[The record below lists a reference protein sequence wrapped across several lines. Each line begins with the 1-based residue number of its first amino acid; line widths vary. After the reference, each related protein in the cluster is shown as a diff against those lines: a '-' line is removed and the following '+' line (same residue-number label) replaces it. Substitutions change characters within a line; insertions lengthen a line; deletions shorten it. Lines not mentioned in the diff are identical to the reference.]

1 MLKLVGIMQ
10 ELTGFNESS
19 LAQTQF
25 EGQAEATQLFGSVDL
40 FGSVWVSVLTD
51 WEHFLDSMDS
61 GAWPFLVGGVILKLI
76 FALKVHMYW
85 KNARSTTNHIVL
97 LTECITS
104 LNDLLMGSPLVLCVS
119 KNNLLM
125 P

>member
-1 MLKLVGIMQ
+1 MTVLSWWSDLETYIC
-10 ELTGFNESS
+10 
-19 LAQTQF
+19 TQ
-25 EGQAEATQLFGSVDL
+25 
-40 FGSVWVSVLTD
+40 
-51 WEHFLDSMDS
+51 
-61 GAWPFLVGGVILKLI
+61 
-76 FALKVHMYW
+76 VHMYW
-85 KNARSTTNHIVL
+85 KNARTTTNHIVL